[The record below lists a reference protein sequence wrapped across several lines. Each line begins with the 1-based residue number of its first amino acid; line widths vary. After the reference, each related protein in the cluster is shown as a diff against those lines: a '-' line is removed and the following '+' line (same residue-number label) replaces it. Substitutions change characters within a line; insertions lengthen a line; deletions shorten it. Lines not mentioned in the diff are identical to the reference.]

1 LILLPKYISSDTA
14 REKVLAAMNQ
24 RYAVVREGGRTIVIE
39 EAFDH
44 AMKRGCIHRSTFY
57 DIRACYQHCKMT
69 DYDGKATS
77 VGNWW
82 LNHLRR
88 RQYDQVVF
96 SPDATDVPKSSY
108 NLWRGFAVA
117 PQVGDWSLFLD
128 HILENIC
135 CGDSDLLIYLLAW
148 MTQGIQHPEVKPE
161 VAIVLRSEERGTGKS
176 FFARYYRKL
185 FGQHGIELS
194 NSQHLTGRFNEH
206 LEDCCVLVINEAL
219 WAGSQT
225 GEAVLKTLIT
235 EDTLAIEPKGFSV
248 RFARNYLRVIM
259 TSNAEWVVP
268 AGFDERRFL
277 MLDVGTAHKQDL
289 PYFKAIADQMDN
301 GGLAAMLYDFQRW
314 DFSGIE
320 LRCAPKTAALMK
332 QKILSLEPRE
342 RWLFDKLHEGRLLTD
357 DIGWCP
363 EVDKSVLTANFA
375 ESLKRNRGR
384 DVRSSQTE
392 LGAFLARV
400 FGPKLLERRPTVGDS
415 RVRRWLFPPLA
426 ECRALFEARLGA
438 RYDWPADDGIPGT
451 RPEILVRLPV

>member
-1 LILLPKYISSDTA
+1 
-14 REKVLAAMNQ
+14 
-24 RYAVVREGGRTIVIE
+24 
-39 EAFDH
+39 
-44 AMKRGCIHRSTFY
+44 MK
-57 DIRACYQHCKMT
+57 DP
-69 DYDGKATS
+69 DGKETS
-77 VGNWW
+77 VGSWW
-82 LNHLRR
+82 LNHPRR

-96 SPDATDVPKSSY
+96 SPGEGVVPKSSY
-108 NLWRGFAVA
+108 NLWRGFAVD
-117 PQVGDWSLFLD
+117 PQPGDWSLYQD
-128 HILENIC
+128 HIFENIC
-135 CGDSDLLIYLLAW
+135 SGDGDLLIYLLAW
-148 MTQGIQHPEVKPE
+148 MAQGIQHPEVKPE

-277 MLDVGTAHKQDL
+277 MLDVGTAHTQDIS
-289 PYFKAIADQMDN
+289 YFKAIAEQMDN
-301 GGLAAMLYDFQRW
+301 GGLAAMLYELRHW
-314 DFSGIE
+314 NYSGIE
-320 LRCAPKTAALMK
+320 LRCAPKTAALTR

-342 RWLFDKLHEGRLLTD
+342 RWLFDKLHEGRLLTG

-363 EVDKSVLTANFA
+363 EVDKSALAANFA
-375 ESLKRNRGR
+375 ESLRRSRGC

-392 LGAFLARV
+392 LGAFLVRV
-400 FGPKLLERRPTVGDS
+400 FGPKLLDCRPKVGDS
-415 RVRRWLFPPLA
+415 RVRRWLFPELA

-438 RYDWPADDGIPGT
+438 RYDWPADDGLPGT
-451 RPEILVRLPV
+451 RPKILVKLPLPRIQGRTVGPR

>member
-1 LILLPKYISSDTA
+1 
-14 REKVLAAMNQ
+14 MNA
-24 RYAVVREGGRTIVIE
+24 RYAVVREGGRTIVIDE
-39 EAFDH
+39 SFDE
-44 AMKRGCIHRSTFY
+44 AMKRRRLYRSTFS
-57 DIRACYQHCKMT
+57 DIRACYQHCKMK
-69 DYDGKATS
+69 DPDGKETS
-77 VGNWW
+77 VGSWW
-82 LNHLRR
+82 LNHPQR

-96 SPDATDVPKSSY
+96 SPDVTAVPKSSY
-108 NLWRGFAVA
+108 NLWRGFAIE
-117 PQVGDWSLFLD
+117 PQPGDWPLFLD

-135 CGDSDLLIYLLAW
+135 CGDGDLFIYLLAW
-148 MTQGIQHPEVKPE
+148 MAQGIQHPEVKPE

-277 MLDVGTAHKQDL
+277 MLDVGTAHKQDI

-301 GGLAAMLYDFQRW
+301 GGLAAMLYDLQRW
-314 DFSGIE
+314 DFPGIE
-320 LRCAPKTAALMK
+320 LRCAPKTAALTK
-332 QKILSLEPRE
+332 QKLLSLEPRE
-342 RWLFDKLHEGRLLTD
+342 RWLFDILHEGRLLPG

-363 EVDKSVLTANFA
+363 EVDKPALAGNFA
-375 ESLKRNRGR
+375 ESLRRSGGR

-392 LGAFLARV
+392 LGVFLGRM
-400 FGPKLLERRPTVGDS
+400 FGSKLLDSRPKVGGS
-415 RVRRWLFPPLA
+415 RVRRWLFPELA

-451 RPEILVRLPV
+451 RQPPIIRLPLPRIQGRTVGPK